1 MDPESAAPLPF
12 SRFQLPGLNLPLNW
26 TPHQEYLVDSTK
38 YKYRTKMRETFPAQG
53 EGKDLFRTA
62 LNDPDNLRYF
72 DANRTLLPVADVVLQ
87 ASFAYF

>member
-1 MDPESAAPLPF
+1 MDPEPAPPLPF

-26 TPHQEYLVDSTK
+26 APRKEYWAEYTK
-38 YKYRTKMRETFPAQG
+38 DKSRTKIREKIPGKG

-62 LNDPDNLRYF
+62 LNDPDDLRYF
-72 DANRTLLPVADVVLQ
+72 EANRTLLPIADVVLQ

>member
-1 MDPESAAPLPF
+1 
-12 SRFQLPGLNLPLNW
+12 
-26 TPHQEYLVDSTK
+26 
-38 YKYRTKMRETFPAQG
+38 MRETFPAQG